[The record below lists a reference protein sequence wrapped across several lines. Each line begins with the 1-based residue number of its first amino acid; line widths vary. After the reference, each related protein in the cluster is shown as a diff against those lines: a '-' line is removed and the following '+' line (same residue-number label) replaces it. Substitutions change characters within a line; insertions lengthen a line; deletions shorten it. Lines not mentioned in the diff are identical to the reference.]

1 MNIDYSSILK
11 TDRVQPENG
20 ASGSILTE
28 SENDRSKI
36 LFSPAFRRLQQ
47 HAQVFP
53 LNASRAARSKLNHA
67 LQAAQAGRSIANL
80 IAAHLESENLASR
93 IECAALANITET
105 ACLARDIGNP
115 PFGRAG
121 EAAIQRW
128 FTEYGPDKIRVA
140 CRTYGTRELSASDP
154 RLVNAL
160 TDFYEFDNN
169 PQGLRML
176 TKFQWNNDPAGSN
189 LTKTSIASY
198 LKYLRMAGGRTGDE
212 SERFGEKPGFFS
224 TEAGLVKNVWS
235 TFAYDAAA
243 QRFPLS
249 HVVDAAEHIVSSIC
263 DLEEAIDANFL
274 QSQEAIDSIKEQWLS
289 TYIPVDP
296 ELADEQILDIL
307 TAAAKGKNSTSDAFS
322 FADLRRALI
331 TTLSGYAARRYI
343 EQHQAVF
350 DGTLDTLLPPESGA
364 GCMLATLRS
373 YCQRHVYCL
382 EPVQRNELTGY
393 SVIHGLLTHFGILLE
408 CPNERFQTALDFSS
422 EQETSDKSLYFGQFI
437 ERKLLALIPVE
448 YRNAYAHL
456 VAQLGSVG
464 GRDSEF
470 EEWNARAHLLTDF
483 VTGMTES
490 AATAMFQALSGKHI

>member
-1 MNIDYSSILK
+1 M
-11 TDRVQPENG
+11 QPENG
-20 ASGSILTE
+20 ASGSILAE

-53 LNASRAARSKLNHA
+53 LNTGRAARSKLNHA
-67 LQAAQAGRSIANL
+67 LQAAQVGRSIANL
-80 IAAHLESENLASR
+80 IAAHLESENLATR

-105 ACLARDIGNP
+105 ACLARNIGNP

-128 FTEYGPDKIRVA
+128 FAEYGPGKIRTA

-154 RLVNAL
+154 RLINAL
-160 TDFYEFDNN
+160 ADFYEFDSN
-169 PQGLRML
+169 PQGLRVL
-176 TKFQWNNDPAGSN
+176 AKFQWNNDPGGLN

-198 LKYLRMAGGRTGDE
+198 VKYLRMAGGRTGEE
-212 SERFGEKPGFFS
+212 SERFAEKPGFFS

-235 TFAYDAAA
+235 TFAYDAPA

-249 HVVDAAEHIVSSIC
+249 HVVDAADHIVSSIC
-263 DLEEAIDANFL
+263 DLEEAIDAKLL
-274 QSQEAIDSIKEQWLS
+274 QAHEAIDTIKEQWLS

-296 ELADEQILDIL
+296 DLADEQILDML
-307 TAAAKGKNSTSDAFS
+307 TTAAKGKNGAGDAFN

-364 GCMLATLRS
+364 GSLLATLRN

-382 EPVQRNELTGY
+382 ESVQRNELVGY
-393 SVIHGLLTHFGILLE
+393 SVIHGLLTHVGILLE
-408 CPNERFQTALDFSS
+408 CPNDRFQIALDFSG
-422 EQETSDKSLYFGQFI
+422 EQETSEQSLYSGQFI

-464 GRDSEF
+464 GRDAEF

-483 VTGMTES
+483 ITGMTES
-490 AATAMFQALSGKHI
+490 AATAMFQTLSGNQV